1 MAARDELLP
10 PPRRGEWRAI
20 VREPDQSF
28 DDYVRDCVNRRTP
41 GRSRFQLQPLGD
53 VDASLLGL
61 IRDYGAVF
69 FGLPARI
76 GEPRPLPAAAH
87 IGTRDQHNSS
97 MILDALAE
105 RVDDDALVTLGVTEA
120 DLFARGKKYVFGEGS
135 LERRVGVC
143 SLARLRDPDAALF
156 RRRALRL
163 ATHEAAHILS
173 IPHCVKR
180 RCLMQGANTLEE
192 SDRHPM
198 QPCAVDL
205 RKLAWNTG
213 VDLVQRDRDLRVF
226 EERIGR

>member
-1 MAARDELLP
+1 MGARDELLP

-20 VREPDQSF
+20 VQEAEQSF
-28 DDYVRDCVNRRTP
+28 DDYVRDCVNRRSP
-41 GRSRFQLQPLGD
+41 ARSLLHLQPLGD
-53 VDASLLGL
+53 VDADLLDL

-76 GEPRPLPAAAH
+76 GRPQPLPPAAH

-97 MILDALAE
+97 MILDVLAD
-105 RVDDDALVTLGVTEA
+105 RVDDDALITLAVTDA
-120 DLFARGKKYVFGEGS
+120 DLFARGKKYVFGEGN

-143 SLARLRDPDAALF
+143 SMARLRDADEALF

-173 IPHCVKR
+173 IPHCVNR

-192 SDRHPM
+192 SDGHPM
-198 QPCAVDL
+198 QPCTVDL

-213 VDLVQRDRDLRVF
+213 MDLVRRERDLLDF
-226 EERIGR
+226 EDRIGR